1 MESRAIARV
10 ADRKAVAPK
19 GHASGRANGQSKV
32 SWGTTLASPIGR
44 GVGSPNRA
52 RWRNARHE
60 PTPPRQGYPLAEGDP
75 KGALD
80 IMGTILFKPYQ
91 DLGEGLFFDN

>member
-1 MESRAIARV
+1 MFAPKVPRSLLGDLVARV
-10 ADRKAVAPK
+10 APD
-19 GHASGRANGQSKV
+19 
-32 SWGTTLASPIGR
+32 LA
-44 GVGSPNRA
+44 
-52 RWRNARHE
+52 RNPLRTAKH
-60 PTPPRQGYPLAEGDP
+60 TSTYPLAEGDP